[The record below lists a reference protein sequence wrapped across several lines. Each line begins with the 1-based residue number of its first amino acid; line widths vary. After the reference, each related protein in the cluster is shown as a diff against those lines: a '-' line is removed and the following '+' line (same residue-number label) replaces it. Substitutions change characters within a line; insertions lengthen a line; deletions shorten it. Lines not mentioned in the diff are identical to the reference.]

1 MTTLNLILDD
11 LLADTTSGAAR
22 YAGELGRALVD
33 HAPAGCFVQ
42 GIVASSTEE
51 QYRQIA
57 ERMPGLA
64 GLFKSALIR
73 RDLTT
78 AWQHGFTPVPSGML
92 HAPSL
97 FAPLRSHDRVNERGN
112 QIVVTIHDAV
122 AFSHPEFLA
131 SRELSWTKAMATR
144 AVKYADAVV
153 VPTHAVA
160 DELEGFLHL
169 GDRMRVI
176 GGAASASLRLPA
188 DADARA
194 KRLALPKRYIVTVGD
209 SAARHG
215 IGYLLSA
222 LATKPDHDL
231 HLVVVGAEREPGA
244 LDAVV
249 TEAGISKSRVL
260 GLGALGDADYAT
272 AISRAAVLVHPTLA
286 NGFGLPMLEAFA
298 LGVPVIHA
306 GTPSLVEVAG
316 DAGVAIPVDDLG
328 AYPGLLAEAIARVTS
343 DVELRTT
350 LSILGEDRSRLFTWR
365 AAAESVWQ
373 LHADL

>member
-1 MTTLNLILDD
+1 MTTLNVILDD
-11 LLADTTSGAAR
+11 LLAEATGGATR
-22 YAGELGRALVD
+22 YTGELARALIE
-33 HAPAGCFVQ
+33 HAPAGCFVE
-42 GIVASSTEE
+42 GIVASSTQEKYQE
-51 QYRQIA
+51 IA
-57 ERMPGLA
+57 DRVPGLA
-64 GLFKSALIR
+64 GLFKSALVR

-97 FAPLRSHDRVNERGN
+97 FAPLRSHDRINERGN
-112 QIVVTIHDAV
+112 QIVVTVHDAA
-122 AFSHPEFLA
+122 AFSHPEFMT
-131 SRELSWTKAMATR
+131 SRELSWTKAMAAR
-144 AVKYADAVV
+144 AVKYADAIV

-169 GDRMRVI
+169 GDRIRVI
-176 GGAASASLRLPA
+176 GAAASASVKKPS

-194 KRLALPKRYIVTVGD
+194 KRLGLPTRYIATVGD

-215 IGYLLSA
+215 IAYLLAA
-222 LATKPDHDL
+222 LATKPNKDL

-244 LDAVV
+244 LDAAVA
-249 TEAGISKSRVL
+249 ESGIDKGRVL
-260 GLGALGDADYAT
+260 GLGPVDDADYST
-272 AISRAAVLVHPTLA
+272 ALSRAAALVQPTLA

-306 GTPSLVEVAG
+306 NTPSLIEVAG
-316 DAGVAIPVDDLG
+316 DAGVSIPADDLA
-328 AYPGLLAEAIARVTS
+328 AYPGLLAEAIGRVNS
-343 DVELRTT
+343 DAELRTT
-350 LSILGEDRSRLFTWR
+350 LSILGEDRARVFTWR